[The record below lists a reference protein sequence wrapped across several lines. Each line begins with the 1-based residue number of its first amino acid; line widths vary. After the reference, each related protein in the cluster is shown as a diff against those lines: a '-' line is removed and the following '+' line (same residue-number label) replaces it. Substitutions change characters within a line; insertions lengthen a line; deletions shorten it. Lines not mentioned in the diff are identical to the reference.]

1 MKIMMVR
8 DRNVL
13 NTNWLVYLANLFASC
28 NHNVIIACDTYS
40 KLGKTGVGYD
50 LDKRIRVINLNGK
63 TKNPLIN
70 IYRFLR
76 GKLFVPYFRFNKFD
90 IHNAAI

>member
-13 NTNWLVYLANLFASC
+13 NINWVVYLANLFASRG
-28 NHNVIIACDTYS
+28 HEVVIACDTYA

-50 LDKRIRVINLNGK
+50 LDKRIRIENLNKK
-63 TKNPLIN
+63 TKCPLTN
-70 IYRFLR
+70 IYRRLR
-76 GKLFVPYFRFNKFD
+76 EKLFVPYFRFNKL
-90 IHNAAI
+90 IKK